1 MSMKKTSFYNLFCL
15 AILIFGCLFF
25 TTGMRSYAMTDEAY
39 QALVNRAA
47 LEGRNI
53 LEVKQFGRGGGCYNR
68 IAEAVQAAAEG
79 DIVLI
84 YPGEYI
90 ESLDLSEK
98 ELILMGWDRN
108 TCIIR
113 FGTADYFH
121 PVLNVSAGEFVN
133 LTLIGVK
140 EEGVESKLRSLRN
153 ETETGSE
160 QTSLNAAEKNSGVAL
175 TPDCYPAYTV
185 HIESD
190 YEFGRNILFDNCEI
204 VSENNFCV
212 GLGTR
217 GNSIVTFANCA
228 LKSYGMGGCVF
239 AHDSVDPLYGGENT
253 QLVFR
258 NNRWENYGAPYLM
271 SLYSYQPTNKIYTT
285 FQDVKVFTY
294 AVDKRASYHV
304 GNLYTGADIEQS
316 LGGRL
321 ADPLSLIYAVNK
333 DISNGYLGGLKNGS
347 TLKQEGIMYLQIK
360 ENQILRGVYTPQAED
375 DFLKI
380 CVFDIV
386 NESGLPGVGFGGSE
400 NFILTADSYGNT
412 LGDMNYGF

>member
-1 MSMKKTSFYNLFCL
+1 MSMKKTAFYKLICL
-15 AILIFGCLFF
+15 GLLIFGCLFF
-25 TTGMRSYAMTDEAY
+25 TSDMDSYAMTEEAH
-39 QALVNRAA
+39 QALIDRAA
-47 LEGRNI
+47 LEGRRI
-53 LEVKQFGRGGGCYNR
+53 IEVKQFGVGGGCYNR
-68 IAEAVQAAAEG
+68 ITEAVNAASAG

-98 ELILMGWDRN
+98 ELILVGWNRYS
-108 TCIIR
+108 CIIR
-113 FGTADYFH
+113 FGTGDYFH

-140 EEGVESKLRSLRN
+140 EAGAVSKLTTIQK
-153 ETETGSE
+153 EAAAGSE
-160 QTSLNAAEKNSGVAL
+160 QQELDAAKKTSGVSL
-175 TPDCYPAYTV
+175 SPDCYPAYTV

-212 GLGTR
+212 GVGTR

-294 AVDKRASYHV
+294 AVDKRASYHS
-304 GNLYTGADIEQS
+304 GNYYTGADIEQS

-333 DISNGYLGGLKNGS
+333 DISNGYLGGLKRG
-347 TLKQEGIMYLQIK
+347 TTFKQEGIVFLQIK
-360 ENQILRGVYTPQAED
+360 EDQIRRGVYIPKAED
-375 DFLKI
+375 DLLKI